1 MNTNSR
7 RSQLRAGR
15 PFVATVEQAVLAL
28 LVADPHQGYYD
39 RQVADKTGRSRGAVN
54 GAVRALAKSGLLL
67 VEQKGRMKF
76 YSANLDDP
84 RVRCFKVLLNIA
96 RLMPL
101 VRRLAGQALRIV
113 LFGSAAEGRNRS
125 DSDFDFLVLTSTPDI
140 VRKLIAAQP
149 LRVQA
154 VVLTPSGLAE
164 LEKSEPV
171 FAGQMKKGL
180 ELWLRT

>member
-1 MNTNSR
+1 MSTSSLR
-7 RSQLRAGR
+7 RQPGAGR
-15 PFVATVEQAVLAL
+15 PFVATVEQAVLAFL
-28 LVADPHQGYYD
+28 AADPHRGYYD

-54 GAVRALAKSGLLL
+54 GALRALARSGLLL

-84 RVRCFKVLLNIA
+84 RVRYFKTLLNVA

-101 VRRLAGQALRIV
+101 VRRLAGHALRIV
-113 LFGSAAEGRNRS
+113 LFGSAAEGRNLPE
-125 DSDFDFLVLTSTPDI
+125 SDFDLLVLTNTPDV
-140 VRKLIAAQP
+140 VRKLIPDQA

-154 VVLTPSGLAE
+154 VVVTPSGLAE

-171 FAGQMKKGL
+171 FASQMKRGL